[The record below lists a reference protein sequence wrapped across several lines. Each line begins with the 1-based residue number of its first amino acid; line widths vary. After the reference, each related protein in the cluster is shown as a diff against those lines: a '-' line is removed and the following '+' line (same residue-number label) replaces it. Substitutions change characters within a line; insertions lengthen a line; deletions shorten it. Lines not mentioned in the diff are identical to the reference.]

1 MALILT
7 RSPYHI
13 SRGLLDANASAL
25 ISIGRMESGSFNIV
39 EEYVLNFRDKYFI
52 DISKLCSSVYNPDYS
67 YVGVWNQYITSVVGE
82 DSLKFYESGYV
93 TVTISGSISGVAQD
107 DQVTNYFCT
116 DGYMYS
122 SDKIDKDF
130 VAELQ
135 DNSFYAGSSDIIYKL
150 DDSNLRIPILNP
162 KDYASDSYV
171 DVSFLSKGNIVFT
184 DSLLYRD
191 EGDSTF
197 TISRWARTFD
207 YPSFLNRVNSED
219 GEYEQSKCIE
229 DFFDEHKID
238 DVDEV
243 YISAGDKVKILKV
256 KTVEECKYNPYRIT
270 FRNRYGVMEDLWFFK
285 KSVASMSVTSEEFR
299 ANQFKQRSSGGRD
312 RDAGLVRSVRE
323 YGKNGVESL
332 TINSG
337 FVDEALNE
345 SFKQLMLSEEVQLY
359 DFNNDVLS
367 AVKISDS
374 QLKMKTSVNDKLI
387 NYTIEVEFSNNI
399 IDDIV

>member
-1 MALILT
+1 MGLILT
-7 RSPYHI
+7 RSPFHI
-13 SRGLLDANASAL
+13 SRGALDANASAL
-25 ISIGRMESGSFNIV
+25 ISIGRMNGAGNLEVV
-39 EEYVLNFRDKYFI
+39 EEYTLSFRDKYFI
-52 DISKLCSSVYNPDYS
+52 DISKLCSSVYTPNYS
-67 YVGVWNQYITSVVGE
+67 YIGVWSQYITSFVG
-82 DSLKFYESGYV
+82 DSLKFYENGYIA
-93 TVTISGSISGVAQD
+93 VTISGEINGVAQA
-107 DQVTNYFCT
+107 DQVSNYFCT
-116 DGYMYS
+116 DGYVYS
-122 SDKIDKDF
+122 SEKTDKDF
-130 VAELQ
+130 VAELEN
-135 DNSFYAGSSDIIYKL
+135 NSFYAGSSDIIYKL

-162 KDYASDSYV
+162 KSYTSDSYV
-171 DVSFLSKGNIVFT
+171 NVSFLSKGSVVFT
-184 DSLLYRD
+184 DSLLYRN

-197 TISRWARTFD
+197 TVSRWARTFD
-207 YPSFLNRVNSED
+207 YPSFLSRVNSEE
-219 GEYEQSKCIE
+219 GEYEESKCIE

-345 SFKQLMLSEEVQLY
+345 SFKQLMLSEEVELY

-399 IDDIV
+399 IDDVI

>member
-7 RSPYHI
+7 RSPFHI
-13 SRGLLDANASAL
+13 SRGSLDANASAL
-25 ISIGRMESGSFNIV
+25 VSIGRKNGAGNMQV
-39 EEYVLNFRDKYFI
+39 LEEYYLSFRENYFI
-52 DISKLCSSVYNPDYS
+52 DISNLCKSVYTPDYS
-67 YVGVWNQYITSVVGE
+67 YIGVWNQYITSFTG
-82 DSLKFYESGYV
+82 DSLKFYENGYV
-93 TVTISGSISGVAQD
+93 TVTISGSIDGVAQD

-116 DGYMYS
+116 DGYVYS
-122 SDKIDKDF
+122 SEKVDKDF
-130 VAELQ
+130 VAELE

-162 KDYASDSYV
+162 KNYTSDSYV
-171 DVSFLSKGNIVFT
+171 YVSFLSKGNVVFT

-197 TISRWARTFD
+197 PISRWGRTFD
-207 YPSFLNRVNSED
+207 YSSFLDRVNSQD
-219 GEYEQSKCIE
+219 GEYEANRCIV
-229 DFFDEHKID
+229 DFFDENKID

-243 YISAGDKVKILKV
+243 RISSEGNLKILKV

-270 FRNRYGVMEDLWFFK
+270 FRNKYGVMEDLWFFK
-285 KSVASMSVTSEEFR
+285 KSVSSMNVTSEEFR
-299 ANQFKQRSSGGRD
+299 SNQFKQRSSGGRD
-312 RDAGLVRSVRE
+312 RDAGLVRSIRE
-323 YGKNGVESL
+323 YGKNGVESI

-359 DFNNDVLS
+359 DFNNDTLS

-387 NYTIEVEFSNNI
+387 NYQIEVEFSNNI

>member
-1 MALILT
+1 MGLILT

-13 SRGLLDANASAL
+13 SRGSLDANASA
-25 ISIGRMESGSFNIV
+25 IVSIGRMEGGSFNIV

-52 DISKLCSSVYNPDYS
+52 DISKLCSSVYTPDYS

-82 DSLKFYESGYV
+82 DPLKFYESGYV
-93 TVTISGSISGVAQD
+93 TVTISGSISGVAQA

-122 SDKIDKDF
+122 SEKIDKDF

-162 KDYASDSYV
+162 KYYTPDSNV
-171 DVSFLSKGNIVFT
+171 NVSFLSKGSVVFT
-184 DSLLYRD
+184 DTLTYASSS
-191 EGDSTF
+191 STSS
-197 TISRWARTFD
+197 TVSRWARTFD
-207 YPSFLNRVNSED
+207 YPSFLSRVNSEE
-219 GEYEQSKCIE
+219 GEYEESKCIE

-345 SFKQLMLSEEVQLY
+345 SFKQLMLSEEVELY